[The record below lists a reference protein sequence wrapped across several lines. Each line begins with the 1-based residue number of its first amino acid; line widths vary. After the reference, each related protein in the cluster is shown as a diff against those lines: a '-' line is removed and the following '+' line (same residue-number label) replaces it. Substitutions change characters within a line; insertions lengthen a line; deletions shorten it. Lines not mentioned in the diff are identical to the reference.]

1 MSSMPLVRYITR
13 PTRGSELGLQIW
25 DDGRVEQRR
34 APAGWQVLTQ
44 LEQQEIRQIRG
55 LVAQS
60 GIFDLPATIPA
71 PPGTND
77 GAACEWQA
85 ADGQRSAR
93 VQVQG
98 WGDYNRAAAGLR
110 ALVLQLDAVIGAA
123 QDRQRR

>member
-1 MSSMPLVRYITR
+1 MNGTPLVRYITR

-34 APAGWQVLTQ
+34 APAGWRLLTQ
-44 LEQQEIRQIRG
+44 FDQHEIGKIRE
-55 LVAQS
+55 LVDQS
-60 GIFDLPATIPA
+60 GIYGLPATIPA

-85 ADGQRSAR
+85 ADEGRSAQ
-93 VQVQG
+93 VLVQG
-98 WGDYNRAAAGLR
+98 WGDYNRPAAGLR